1 METLIRKGTAGAL
14 FLAATLLLVPVHAR
28 SQESSGVARKILIR
42 TEPAYPTLAHSMNI
56 QGVVKVEAQ
65 VAPNG
70 TVKSVTVKG
79 GHPML
84 AQAAVTA
91 VGHWKFEPAPHESKE
106 LIEIKFEVR

>member
-1 METLIRKGTAGAL
+1 
-14 FLAATLLLVPVHAR
+14 
-28 SQESSGVARKILIR
+28 
-42 TEPAYPTLAHSMNI
+42 MNI